1 MFFAVATRSDSRMHV
16 TTGAMCRA
24 GHFANICRSTARQL
38 DTSTA
43 SWLTNV
49 GTDGTIDPNHV
60 FDPDEP
66 VTQNT
71 TSYRLPIRDVIPI
84 VVYEN

>member
-1 MFFAVATRSDSRMHV
+1 
-16 TTGAMCRA
+16 MCRA

-49 GTDGTIDPNHV
+49 GTDGTIEPSHV
-60 FDPDEP
+60 FEPDEP
-66 VTQNT
+66 VAQNT
-71 TSYRLPIRDVIPI
+71 RVIPI
-84 VVYEN
+84 AHTGCHTNCRIRELKYTLTTF

>member
-1 MFFAVATRSDSRMHV
+1 MHV

-24 GHFANICRSTARQL
+24 GHFVNICFSTARQL

-49 GTDGTIDPNHV
+49 GTDGTIEPSHV
-60 FDPDEP
+60 FEPEEP
-66 VTQNT
+66 VNKTRRHTNC
-71 TSYRLPIRDVIPI
+71 L
-84 VVYEN
+84 YEN

>member
-1 MFFAVATRSDSRMHV
+1 
-16 TTGAMCRA
+16 MCRA
-24 GHFANICRSTARQL
+24 GHFANICLSTARQL

-49 GTDGTIDPNHV
+49 GTDGTIEPSHV
-60 FDPDEP
+60 FEPDEP

-71 TSYRLPIRDVIPI
+71 MSYQLPIRDVIPI
-84 VVYEN
+84 AVYGN

>member
-1 MFFAVATRSDSRMHV
+1 MFFAVATRSDSSRHV

-60 FDPDEP
+60 LEPDEP

-71 TSYRLPIRDVIPI
+71 SSHQLPIRDVIPI
-84 VVYEN
+84 AVYGN